1 MQTHE
6 ITRAASGIAA
16 CWNRLGAV
24 WRRGDFRWYWLASS
38 IQGLGQS
45 TQFMVIGWLVLEI
58 TGSSAQLGLACRFS
72 DNRVIQNS
80 VLATND
86 FRLKASLCVCPLN
99 YGFGDYSVPIIVE
112 GEQ

>member
-1 MQTHE
+1 MQ
-6 ITRAASGIAA
+6 G
-16 CWNRLGAV
+16 
-24 WRRGDFRWYWLASS
+24 
-38 IQGLGQS
+38 QGQS

-99 YGFGDYSVPIIVE
+99 YGFGDYSVPVIVE